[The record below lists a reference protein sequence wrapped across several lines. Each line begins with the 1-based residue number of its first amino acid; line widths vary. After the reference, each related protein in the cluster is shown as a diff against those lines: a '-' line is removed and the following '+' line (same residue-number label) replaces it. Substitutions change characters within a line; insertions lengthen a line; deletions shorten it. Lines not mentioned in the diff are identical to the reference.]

1 MQMIRSGKVKDVYD
15 AGDHLVFKFSDRI
28 SVFDKIIPSPIPD
41 KGRSL
46 CRTSAFWFNLISQST
61 GLKTHFLSLEDEK
74 TMSVRKFNVV
84 KTSPDRFRANYVIP
98 LEFVTRYYV
107 AGSLMDRI
115 KSGSVDYR
123 ILGFKNMPE
132 YGEELPDPFFEMT
145 TKHEKFDRPLTIEEA
160 AQIGGLS
167 NHEID
172 YIKECT
178 FTIDRR
184 IQKQVSKS
192 GLIHADGKKEYA
204 LDLDRSLVVVD
215 TFGTADEDRFWD
227 VKSYNEKKIVELS
240 KESVRQYYRDIGYH
254 DELYSARSSGLKE
267 PDIPDLPKEMI
278 EKTTSLYRK
287 MYELISGNKW

>member
-1 MQMIRSGKVKDVYD
+1 MEMIRSGKVKDVYD

-46 CRTSAFWFNLISQST
+46 CRTSAFWFNLIAQT
-61 GLKTHFLSLEDEK
+61 TDLKTHFLSLVDDK
-74 TMSVRKFNVV
+74 TMNVRKFNVIN
-84 KTSPDRFRANYVIP
+84 TAPDRFRSNYVIP

-123 ILGFKNMPE
+123 TLGFRNMPE
-132 YGEELPDPFFEMT
+132 YGEELPDPYFEMT
-145 TKHEKFDRPLTIEEA
+145 TKHEKFDRPLTREEA
-160 AQIGGLS
+160 AMIGGLS
-167 NHEID
+167 NQEID
-172 YIKECT
+172 YIRECT

-184 IQKQVSKS
+184 IQRQVSRN

-227 VKSYNEKKIVELS
+227 VRSYNEKKIVELS

-254 DELYSARSSGLKE
+254 DDLYSARSSGLKE
-267 PDIPDLPKEMI
+267 PDIPDLPGDMI
-278 EKTTSLYRK
+278 EKTSSLYRK